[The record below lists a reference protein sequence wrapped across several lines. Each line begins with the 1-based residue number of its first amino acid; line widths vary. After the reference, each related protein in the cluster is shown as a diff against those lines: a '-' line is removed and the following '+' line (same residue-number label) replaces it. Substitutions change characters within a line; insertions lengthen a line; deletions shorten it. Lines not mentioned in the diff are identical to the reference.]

1 MDKILVT
8 LRLPV
13 AMAVLNGATVVRNF
27 SRFGDAEIQR
37 DSKRFVGHGAE
48 SPRCSALNTFG
59 HFFHFAN

>member
-1 MDKILVT
+1 M
-8 LRLPV
+8 